1 MVKNVKKMERK
12 QEANQMAQQEQS
24 HRGQRVQ
31 DLFRKVQFAESLG
44 GNGVEVNQSYTWRL
58 RVSGQEG
65 RLHSDEHGVLQD
77 NGLSLTIVIPKA
89 PLYLGSRDF
98 L

>member
-12 QEANQMAQQEQS
+12 QEANQKAQQEQS